1 MGKKEVPLKLSLPS
15 ERNATAEL
23 LIVHQTFGLG
33 LCPLGIVWGGGGPV
47 GQSSVETCL
56 PDV

>member
-33 LCPLGIVWGGGGPV
+33 LCPLGIVWGGGGPC
-47 GQSSVETCL
+47 GAEFSGDL
-56 PDV
+56 LA